1 MYDCLI
7 TGGRIVDGTGNP
19 WFYGDVALTGDRIA
33 ALAPSGAIDP
43 SNAAE
48 LVDARGHVV
57 SPGFI
62 DILSH
67 SIWPLMVDGRAL
79 SKITQGVTTEIMGE
93 GSTPAPFI
101 GRRTIEELTRHQ
113 FSSLIPEWVA
123 QIQEWRRLRDW
134 LEAMAAWGVSPNVG
148 AFMGGGTLR
157 TIAKGYDMGQPT
169 PDEVAIM
176 QRVMAEA
183 MEDGAFGVSMALIY
197 PPSAYTDTAEII
209 EIAKVVG
216 QYGGLYITHLR
227 SEADD
232 FLAALN
238 EAMTIGQS
246 AGTPVQIYH
255 LKAAGK
261 RNWPKMTQAI
271 ARINRARQ
279 EGLDIT
285 ADLYPYVAGG
295 TGLASVLPPWAAE
308 GNRLLENLRDPAT
321 RARIRAEALD
331 PAGDWEALAALCG
344 PEGVMPIGLQNP
356 ANQAYVGKSLAE
368 IGALRDQLWVDA
380 AIDLFL
386 SEAQRI
392 SALYFWVDEEN
403 LRRQIQE
410 PWVTIGTDAGG
421 LDPAWAAAVGPT
433 HPRAY
438 GTYPRILGRYVRE
451 EGLLPLEDAV
461 RKMSGAVA
469 ARLGIRD
476 RGLLREGML
485 ADVVLFDPATI
496 IDYAT
501 YTDSHRLSAGVRDVW
516 INGTRVLADSEHTGA
531 TPGRVVTRS

>member
-1 MYDCLI
+1 
-7 TGGRIVDGTGNP
+7 
-19 WFYGDVALTGDRIA
+19 
-33 ALAPSGAIDP
+33 
-43 SNAAE
+43 
-48 LVDARGHVV
+48 
-57 SPGFI
+57 
-62 DILSH
+62 
-67 SIWPLMVDGRAL
+67 
-79 SKITQGVTTEIMGE
+79 
-93 GSTPAPFI
+93 
-101 GRRTIEELTRHQ
+101 
-113 FSSLIPEWVA
+113 
-123 QIQEWRRLRDW
+123 
-134 LEAMAAWGVSPNVG
+134 MAASTSPIC
-148 AFMGGGTLR
+148 ALKQ
-157 TIAKGYDMGQPT
+157 TIFWPHSTRPWA
-169 PDEVAIM
+169 
-176 QRVMAEA
+176 
-183 MEDGAFGVSMALIY
+183 
-197 PPSAYTDTAEII
+197 
-209 EIAKVVG
+209 
-216 QYGGLYITHLR
+216 
-227 SEADD
+227 
-232 FLAALN
+232 
-238 EAMTIGQS
+238 IGQS
-246 AGTPVQIYH
+246 AGVPVQIYH

-356 ANQAYVGKSLAE
+356 DNQAYVGKSLAE

-433 HPRAY
+433 HPA
-438 GTYPRILGRYVRE
+438 P
-451 EGLLPLEDAV
+451 
-461 RKMSGAVA
+461 M
-469 ARLGIRD
+469 AR
-476 RGLLREGML
+476 
-485 ADVVLFDPATI
+485 
-496 IDYAT
+496 
-501 YTDSHRLSAGVRDVW
+501 
-516 INGTRVLADSEHTGA
+516 TRVFWVAMCVKRACSRWRMPCA
-531 TPGRVVTRS
+531 R

>member
-19 WFYGDVALTGDRIA
+19 WFYGDVALAGDRIV
-33 ALAPSGAIDP
+33 ALAQPGAIDP

-48 LVDARGHVV
+48 LVDATGHVV

-67 SIWPLMVDGRAL
+67 SILPLMVDGRSL

-101 GRRTIEELTRHQ
+101 GRRTVEELTRHQ
-113 FSSLIPEWVA
+113 FSGLMHEWVA
-123 QIQEWRRLRDW
+123 QIQEWTRLRDW
-134 LEAMAAWGVSPNVG
+134 LEAMVAWGVAPNVG

-157 TIAKGYDMGQPT
+157 TIAKGYDMGQPSA
-169 PDEVAIM
+169 DELAVM

-232 FLAALN
+232 FLAALD

-246 AGTPVQIYH
+246 AGVPVQIYH

-261 RNWPKMTQAI
+261 RNWPKMAQAI

-356 ANQAYVGKSLAE
+356 DNQAYVGKSLAE

-410 PWVTIGTDAGG
+410 PWVMIGTDAGG

-451 EGLLPLEDAV
+451 EGVLPLEDAV

-469 ARLGIRD
+469 ARLGMRD

-501 YTDSHRLSAGVRDVW
+501 YTDSHRLSSGVRDVW